1 MHSTTA
7 PSGLTYHHNGSFS
20 GVVKTEIPVRE
31 QTGYPDKDH
40 ACAREKFVRRGGQTQ
55 AYVEVEIPFADM
67 KHLVLSY
74 LRSEAIGF
82 LEQADD
88 AALAKFFARIT
99 G

>member
-20 GVVKTEIPVRE
+20 GAVQVAVPMGRRAGE
-31 QTGYPDKDH
+31 DH
-40 ACAREKFVRRGGQTQ
+40 GVGSIDNNERD
-55 AYVEVEIPFADM
+55 VEVFIPFADM
-67 KHLVLSY
+67 KHLVLAY

-88 AALAKFFARIT
+88 AALENFFIRNM